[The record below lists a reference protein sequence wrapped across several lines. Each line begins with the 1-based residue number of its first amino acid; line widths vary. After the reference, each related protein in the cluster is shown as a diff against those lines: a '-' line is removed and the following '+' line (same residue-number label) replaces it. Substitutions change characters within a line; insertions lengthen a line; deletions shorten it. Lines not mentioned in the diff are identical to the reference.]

1 METTALI
8 FMILIL
14 GIVWGG
20 LIVML
25 SIASKRK

>member
-1 METTALI
+1 MDTTALI

-20 LIVML
+20 LILML
-25 SIASKRK
+25 RIASKRK

>member
-20 LIVML
+20 LIAML
-25 SIASKRK
+25 RIASKRK